1 MKVAKKYVIPLL
13 FIATVLAGMLSPMQS
28 AVNGQVGKELGDGN
42 ASAVVSF
49 GSGLVVMAVIIL
61 SRKSTRQQF
70 VSIPSRIRAGRIP
83 WWSWLAGLCGAM
95 VVFSEGASASV
106 LGVATFQTTL
116 ISGMVISGLLCDRF
130 GIGVEIKQ
138 PFNVP
143 RVLGAILA
151 VAATVLVVLPNWQ
164 APSVIGLAILPF
176 LAGLLAGWQPAG
188 NSAVARETG
197 SMLVSITWN
206 FIVGFTVLALA
217 LLIRVLIGATSF
229 HLPHTWW
236 MYLGGPL
243 GLLSIA
249 LMGLLVRGLGLLLL
263 GLASTAGQLIGSVL
277 IDWLVPAL
285 GAQVY
290 LVTVLGAFV
299 ALVGAVIAAIPSAKK
314 RIRCGGVTVHCVGTP
329 NGPRHWNVVP
339 SRLQD
344 VFRFNRKVYHVHGNR
359 DNKQPREP
367 LLGAHPG
374 LRAAF

>member
-188 NSAVARETG
+188 NS
-197 SMLVSITWN
+197 
-206 FIVGFTVLALA
+206 
-217 LLIRVLIGATSF
+217 
-229 HLPHTWW
+229 
-236 MYLGGPL
+236 
-243 GLLSIA
+243 
-249 LMGLLVRGLGLLLL
+249 VR
-263 GLASTAGQLIGSVL
+263 
-277 IDWLVPAL
+277 
-285 GAQVY
+285 
-290 LVTVLGAFV
+290 
-299 ALVGAVIAAIPSAKK
+299 
-314 RIRCGGVTVHCVGTP
+314 
-329 NGPRHWNVVP
+329 
-339 SRLQD
+339 
-344 VFRFNRKVYHVHGNR
+344 
-359 DNKQPREP
+359 
-367 LLGAHPG
+367 
-374 LRAAF
+374 

>member
-1 MKVAKKYVIPLL
+1 MKIKQNYVVPLL
-13 FIATVLAGMLSPMQS
+13 FVGTVLAGMLSPMQS

-42 ASAVVSF
+42 ASSVVSF
-49 GSGLVVMAVIIL
+49 GSGLVVMAIIIL
-61 SRKSTRQQF
+61 ARSSTRKQF
-70 VSIPSRIRAGRIP
+70 ASIPARIKANKIP

-95 VVFSEGASASV
+95 VVFSEGASAST

-130 GIGVEIKQ
+130 GIGVAIKQ
-138 PFNVP
+138 PFNLP

-151 VAATVLVVLPNWQ
+151 IAATVLVVSPSWRV
-164 APSVIGLAILPF
+164 PSVIALAVLPF
-176 LAGLLAGWQPAG
+176 MAGLLAGWQPAG

-206 FIVGFTVLALA
+206 FIVGFTVLTLA
-217 LLIRVLIGATSF
+217 LVIRVLTGAVSF
-229 HLPHTWW
+229 HLPTTWW

-277 IDWLVPAL
+277 IDWLLPAL

-290 LVTVLGAFV
+290 LVTILGAVV
-299 ALVGAVIAAIPSAKK
+299 ALVGAVIAAIPSAK
-314 RIRCGGVTVHCVGTP
+314 
-329 NGPRHWNVVP
+329 NE
-339 SRLQD
+339 S
-344 VFRFNRKVYHVHGNR
+344 
-359 DNKQPREP
+359 E
-367 LLGAHPG
+367 
-374 LRAAF
+374 AAVSQSIA

>member
-1 MKVAKKYVIPLL
+1 MKIAKKYVIPLL

-70 VSIPSRIRAGRIP
+70 VSIPSRMRAGRIP

-164 APSVIGLAILPF
+164 APSVIGLAVLPF

-217 LLIRVLIGATSF
+217 LLIRVLIGPS
-229 HLPHTWW
+229 
-236 MYLGGPL
+236 
-243 GLLSIA
+243 
-249 LMGLLVRGLGLLLL
+249 
-263 GLASTAGQLIGSVL
+263 ST
-277 IDWLVPAL
+277 
-285 GAQVY
+285 Y
-290 LVTVLGAFV
+290 LVDVSRWPAWFAVHRPDGPAGAWTWPIASRTGLNSRSANWFC
-299 ALVGAVIAAIPSAKK
+299 AYRLAGSGSWRASLSGNGAW
-314 RIRCGGVTVHCVGTP
+314 RIRRIGGCGHCCDPIG
-329 NGPRHWNVVP
+329 
-339 SRLQD
+339 
-344 VFRFNRKVYHVHGNR
+344 
-359 DNKQPREP
+359 
-367 LLGAHPG
+367 
-374 LRAAF
+374 

>member
-70 VSIPSRIRAGRIP
+70 VSIPSRMRAGRIP
-83 WWSWLAGLCGAM
+83 WWSWVAGLCGAM

-106 LGVATFQTTL
+106 LGVATFQTAL

-151 VAATVLVVLPNWQ
+151 VAATVLVVLPNWR
-164 APSVIGLAILPF
+164 APSVIGLAVLPF

-299 ALVGAVIAAIPSAKK
+299 ALVGAVIAAIPSAK
-314 RIRCGGVTVHCVGTP
+314 
-329 NGPRHWNVVP
+329 NE
-339 SRLQD
+339 SD
-344 VFRFNRKVYHVHGNR
+344 
-359 DNKQPREP
+359 
-367 LLGAHPG
+367 
-374 LRAAF
+374 AAASQSIA